1 MECIV
6 CGFVIGAKSHTGV
19 AIIFES
25 SGARHLLTWHSH
37 KQPIVAMSSAE
48 AELIALS
55 TGSCL
60 MIPAQLL
67 FESVKIVTKPI
78 LL

>member
-1 MECIV
+1 MV
-6 CGFVIGAKSHTGV
+6 YADASFSPAGAKSHTGI
-19 AIIFES
+19 AIIYKTIG
-25 SGARHLLTWHSH
+25 SGHLLTWHSH

-60 MIPAQLL
+60 MIPVQLL
-67 FESVKIVTKPI
+67 FES
-78 LL
+78 

>member
-1 MECIV
+1 MPHFHQPV
-6 CGFVIGAKSHTGV
+6 QKN
-19 AIIFES
+19 AIIYKTVGS
-25 SGARHLLTWHSH
+25 RHLLTWHSH

-60 MIPAQLL
+60 MIPLVIFHSGACASQKDYN
-67 FESVKIVTKPI
+67 EAK
-78 LL
+78 